1 MGTKTNEVSSTLV
14 NVLDSQRLKMFKT
27 LLVEDNLNYRRVL
40 KSAFLKRFV
49 ELETMEA
56 SDDGEAL
63 RVVDSY
69 DPDLVIMDINLK
81 CDLTGLDLTKI
92 IKAEHPETVVVILS
106 QHDNPEYRAVA
117 QQNGADYFFS
127 KSSSLESIFD
137 YVASVIEHT
146 LRDRARA

>member
-1 MGTKTNEVSSTLV
+1 
-14 NVLDSQRLKMFKT
+14 MFKT
-27 LLVEDNLNYRRVL
+27 LLVDDNLNYRSTFKQAL
-40 KSAFLKRFV
+40 LKRFV

-69 DPDLVIMDINLK
+69 GPYLVIIDIDLK

-106 QHDNPEYRAVA
+106 QHDIPEYRAVA
-117 QQNGADYFFS
+117 QDNGADNFFS
-127 KSSSLESIFD
+127 KSTSLESIFD
-137 YVASVIEHT
+137 YVASVIEYT

>member
-1 MGTKTNEVSSTLV
+1 
-14 NVLDSQRLKMFKT
+14 MFKI

-40 KSAFLKRFV
+40 KSALLKRFV

-69 DPDLVIMDINLK
+69 DPDLVIMDIDLK
-81 CDLTGLDLTKI
+81 CDVTGLGLTKI
-92 IKAEHPETVVVILS
+92 IKAEHPEIVVVLLS
-106 QHDNPEYRAVA
+106 QHDIPEYRVVA
-117 QQNGADYFFS
+117 QQNGADFFLS

-137 YVASVIEHT
+137 YVASIIEHT
-146 LRDRARA
+146 HRDRTRA

>member
-1 MGTKTNEVSSTLV
+1 
-14 NVLDSQRLKMFKT
+14 MFKI

-40 KSAFLKRFV
+40 KSALLKRFV

-69 DPDLVIMDINLK
+69 DPDLVIMDIDLK
-81 CDLTGLDLTKI
+81 CDVTGLDLTKI
-92 IKAEHPETVVVILS
+92 IKAEHPEIVVVLLS
-106 QHDNPEYRAVA
+106 QHDIPEYRVVA
-117 QQNGADYFFS
+117 QQNGADFFLS

-137 YVASVIEHT
+137 YVASIIEHT
-146 LRDRARA
+146 LRDRTRA

>member
-1 MGTKTNEVSSTLV
+1 
-14 NVLDSQRLKMFKT
+14 MFKI
-27 LLVEDNLNYRRVL
+27 LLIEDNLNYRRVL
-40 KSAFLKRFV
+40 KSALLKRFV

-69 DPDLVIMDINLK
+69 DPDLVIMDIDLK
-81 CDLTGLDLTKI
+81 CDVTGLDLTKI

-106 QHDNPEYRAVA
+106 QHDIPEYRAVA

-146 LRDRARA
+146 RRDRDRA